1 MFFANIKMFHVEHS
15 FPEIVESGKPH
26 TIKEKVF
33 HVERSELRMKHAI
46 EESVPHGTLH
56 QNKAL
61 ISQPHS
67 HYSWRAISP
76 QE

>member
-33 HVERSELRMKHAI
+33 HVERSELRMKH
-46 EESVPHGTLH
+46 GD
-56 QNKAL
+56 
-61 ISQPHS
+61 
-67 HYSWRAISP
+67 
-76 QE
+76 